1 MKKPSNIPAKSQWLS
16 GIGSGSWFHIQKTG
30 DFFRIRR
37 YCSKGIVECDER
49 FLLIN
54 EGFEIDKDF
63 EFTYISHCQKCTIK
77 QDNCLYIFLLKDRR
91 EL

>member
-1 MKKPSNIPAKSQWLS
+1 LKKPSNIPPNSQWLS
-16 GIGSGSWFHIQKTG
+16 GIGSGSWFHIQEIG
-30 DFFRIRR
+30 ELYRIRR
-37 YCSKGIVECDER
+37 FCPNGSVECDNK

-54 EGFEIDKDF
+54 KGFEINKYF

-77 QDNCLYIFLLKDRR
+77 QNELLYIFLLKDKL